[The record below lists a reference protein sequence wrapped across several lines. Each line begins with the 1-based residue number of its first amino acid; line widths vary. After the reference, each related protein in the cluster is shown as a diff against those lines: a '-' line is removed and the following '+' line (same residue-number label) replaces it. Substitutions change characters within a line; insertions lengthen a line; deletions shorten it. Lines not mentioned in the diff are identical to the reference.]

1 MWYDAGEILSYNCL
15 FNFVVGNRGGGKTF
29 NAKERMI
36 KRFIKSNE
44 QFIYLRRYK
53 EEIKNIDKFFDD
65 IAYKFPDFEFK
76 VFGKE
81 FYCKPKKDKGKIQQE
96 KYHMGGAMALT
107 RGITLKSVPYPKVSF
122 IVFDEFITDNKTFY
136 RYLNNEVEQF
146 FDVYETICRKRDNV
160 RVLFLANAISV
171 VNPYFLYFDV
181 KVEDNKRFIK
191 PMDDVIVEMYK
202 DDSYIK
208 EKLQTRFGKLI
219 SKTRY
224 GKYAINNEFKNDNS
238 DFIEKKSDNAKL
250 QNIIHFN
257 DFDVGFWYDF
267 KEGRI
272 YASSKV
278 DKTCKFQYTL
288 KRDDQKPN
296 LMLIKNAKDNYYVS
310 NIMKAFELG
319 YLFYENQN
327 VKNIC
332 YEIMKTLHY
341 S

>member
-36 KRFIKSNE
+36 KRFIKNGE

-53 EEIKNIDKFFDD
+53 EEIKKIDKFFDD
-65 IAYKFPDFEFK
+65 IAYKFPEFEFC
-76 VFGKE
+76 VEGKE
-81 FYCKPKKDKGKIQQE
+81 FYCKPKKDKGKIKQE

-107 RGITLKSVPYPKVSF
+107 RGITEKSVPYPFVSF
-122 IVFDEFITDNKTFY
+122 IIFDEFITDPKSYY
-136 RYLNNEVEQF
+136 RYLFNEVEQF
-146 FDVYETICRKRDNV
+146 FDLYETICRSRDNV

-181 KVEDNKRFIK
+181 KIEDDRRFIK
-191 PMDDVIVEMYK
+191 PMEDVIVEMYK
-202 DDSYIK
+202 DDDFINK
-208 EKLQTRFGKLI
+208 KLNTRFGKLI

-224 GKYAINNEFKNDNS
+224 GKYAINNEFKNDNK
-238 DFIEKKSDNAKL
+238 DFIEKKSKNAKL
-250 QNIIHFN
+250 QNIIHF
-257 DFDVGFWYDF
+257 DDVDVGFWYDF
-267 KEGRI
+267 KEGKI
-272 YASSKV
+272 YASFKV

-288 KRDDQKPN
+288 KREDQKPN
-296 LMLIKNAKDNYYVS
+296 LMLIKNARDNYYIS

-319 YLFYENQN
+319 YLFYENQTIKN
-327 VKNIC
+327 VC

>member
-36 KRFIKSNE
+36 KRFIKNGE

-53 EEIKNIDKFFDD
+53 EEIKNVDKFFDD
-65 IAYKFPDFEFK
+65 IAYKFPDFEFH
-76 VFGKE
+76 VNGKE
-81 FYCKPKKDKGKIQQE
+81 FYCKPKNGKGKITDK
-96 KYHMGGAMALT
+96 KYHMGGALALT
-107 RGITLKSVPYPKVSF
+107 RGITLKSVPYPHVSF
-122 IVFDEFITDNKTFY
+122 IIFDEFITDPKTYY

-146 FDVYETICRKRDNV
+146 FDMYETICRDRDNV

-181 KVEDNKRFIK
+181 KVDNNKRFIK
-191 PMDDVIVEMYK
+191 PIDDVIVEMYK
-202 DDSYIK
+202 DDTFIK
-208 EKLQTRFGKLI
+208 NKLQTRFGRLI

-238 DFIEKKSDNAKL
+238 DFIEKKTNNAKL

-257 DFDVGFWYDF
+257 DLDVGFWYDF
-267 KEGRI
+267 KEGKI
-272 YASSKV
+272 YASSKI
-278 DKTCKFQYTL
+278 DKTCPFQYTL

-319 YLFYENQN
+319 YLFYENHNIKN
-327 VKNIC
+327 VC